1 MWRGEQREAR
11 VCGYPCLSKVAVKLK
26 SKTRPTFLAKIVRV
40 TRLHVQEVTQPAAA
54 GDSVA
59 V

>member
-1 MWRGEQREAR
+1 M
-11 VCGYPCLSKVAVKLK
+11 SKVAVKLK